1 MESID
6 WTILLTY
13 IVGALGV
20 GILMQRR
27 ASSNIESYFAA
38 GRSLPWWLIGT
49 SMVAT
54 TFAADTPLAVT
65 GFVAKHGIAGNWL
78 WWSWAFGHIAA
89 VFFFARMWRRAE
101 AITDAELIELRYHG
115 RSAAVLRGFKAFYFA
130 VPINCI
136 TMAWVIKAMGKVAQ
150 VIFPWERWLG
160 TSRYAALEAWW
171 PEAIG
176 IDTPSEGLSILIA
189 AVVATTY
196 ATLGGLPTVILTDI
210 AQFSFAM
217 IGSILLAFFAVQHV
231 GGLAAIP
238 ARLTEQYG
246 AQEAS
251 EILAFFPGTDA
262 AWLPLNVFLVYVLVS
277 WWAQKFSDGGGY
289 LMQRMAAARTEHDA
303 LRGTA
308 WFVVAHY
315 ALRPWPWILVALV
328 ALIVYPLGATPD
340 TALAASVAADRE
352 LAYPVLMYELLPA
365 GALGILVTGM
375 AAAFMSTIDTHITWG
390 SSYFVRDFYQRFIAP
405 DADDAALV
413 RAGRFGVVLM
423 LVLALVFATWIDSIG
438 AAWKFFTL
446 MAAGAGIIAIVRW
459 LWWRINAYSE
469 LTALITAA
477 LVTLTLGSIDGG
489 RLIDDDYHV
498 GLLIVVAIS
507 AAATA
512 VATFATKPT
521 PRATLREFYLR
532 VRPIGAWGPVRS
544 PDDPEAG
551 VSFGRILASWFAASF
566 GVFAL
571 LFGIG
576 QLLLIHT
583 LLGVGLV
590 VSGAAAWGLALYWA
604 GALTPSDSTGV
615 EVTRPD

>member
-1 MESID
+1 MCVLFQSFVKPIVILVSVPPATLGISVSNAGQVFALEENN
-6 WTILLTY
+6 LLT
-13 IVGALGV
+13 
-20 GILMQRR
+20 Q
-27 ASSNIESYFAA
+27 
-38 GRSLPWWLIGT
+38 IGT
-49 SMVAT
+49 IRLHI
-54 TFAADTPLAVT
+54 FANPT
-65 GFVAKHGIAGNWL
+65 GL
-78 WWSWAFGHIAA
+78 
-89 VFFFARMWRRAE
+89 
-101 AITDAELIELRYHG
+101 
-115 RSAAVLRGFKAFYFA
+115 
-130 VPINCI
+130 
-136 TMAWVIKAMGKVAQ
+136 KAMGGNYYAPTVSSGPPQQRQPGVQGAGAIEQ
-150 VIFPWERWLG
+150 GYLER
-160 TSRYAALEAWW
+160 SH
-171 PEAIG
+171 
-176 IDTPSEGLSILIA
+176 
-189 AVVATTY
+189 VAT
-196 ATLGGLPTVILTDI
+196 VD
-210 AQFSFAM
+210 
-217 IGSILLAFFAVQHV
+217 
-231 GGLAAIP
+231 
-238 ARLTEQYG
+238 
-246 AQEAS
+246 
-251 EILAFFPGTDA
+251 
-262 AWLPLNVFLVYVLVS
+262 
-277 WWAQKFSDGGGY
+277 
-289 LMQRMAAARTEHDA
+289 
-303 LRGTA
+303 
-308 WFVVAHY
+308 
-315 ALRPWPWILVALV
+315 ALV
-328 ALIVYPLGATPD
+328 ALIVYPLGAAPD

-352 LAYPVLMYELLPA
+352 LAYPVLMYALLPA

-405 DADDAALV
+405 EADDAALV

-544 PDDPEAG
+544 PDDPQAG